1 MELRFDFDV
10 NKAYV
15 FNDETGQRIYLQSGN
30 KILIE
35 NQIKRIEF
43 DIEQNEYVFAD
54 GELVKDWTF
63 TECEVL

>member
-1 MELRFDFDV
+1 MELRFDLDF
-10 NKAYV
+10 NKPYAW
-15 FNDETGQRIYLQSGN
+15 NDETGERIYLQSGN